1 VIKEVLETKS
11 ILQIG
16 LLIISYSLIAL
27 AIPRID
33 FTSFVAVYSALFV
46 GYFYLVKSRLSI
58 QSIFIIGITARVI
71 FLFSTPVLSDDIY
84 RFLWDGRLWI
94 QGENPFQH
102 IPQFFIEHP
111 GNLIGL
117 EELYPKLNSK
127 QYFAIYPPINQFIFG
142 IAALIA
148 PVGFFKA
155 QFIIK
160 LILIIGEV
168 LLFQYA
174 VKLLKH
180 LNKKPG
186 LIALY
191 FLNPLVII
199 EVTGNLHF
207 EGLMAT
213 FLIMAFYYLKTER
226 WAVSA
231 VFMAFG
237 VCTKLIPLLYLPLL
251 LPFLGFIKT
260 TKYISIV
267 GIVSALLFIPFMN
280 LELALNMLN
289 SVDLYFQSFRFN
301 SFFYSILIDISG
313 DQSKKWIAFLLAFVP
328 ALAVLRL
335 AFKNSNFE
343 NLMQRSFWVHSLY
356 YFFSAVVHPW
366 YLVTLLALNIFQ
378 EFKYILVWSYLI
390 GLTYFTYRTLPYEES
405 SFIIALEYVVVI
417 TWGLIDFFRSRK
429 KQAVATH

>member
-1 VIKEVLETKS
+1 MVKELFQTKS
-11 ILQIG
+11 IVQIG
-16 LLIISYSLIAL
+16 LLIIGYSLIAL
-27 AIPRID
+27 AIPRME
-33 FTSFVAVYSALFV
+33 FTSFLAVYSALFV
-46 GYFYLVKSRLSI
+46 GYFYLVRNDLSI
-58 QSIFIIGITARVI
+58 QSIFVIGMIARAI
-71 FLFSTPVLSDDIY
+71 FLFSTPSLSDDIY
-84 RFLWDGRLWI
+84 RFLWDERLWV

-102 IPQFFIEHP
+102 IPQYFIENQ
-111 GNLIGL
+111 GNLVGL
-117 EELYPKLNSK
+117 DELYPKLNSK

-142 IAALIA
+142 IAALIS
-148 PVGFFKA
+148 PLGFFKA
-155 QFIIK
+155 QFVIK
-160 LILIIGEV
+160 VILIAGEV

-180 LNKKPG
+180 LNKNPA
-186 LIALY
+186 LVALY

-237 VCTKLIPLLYLPLL
+237 VCTKLIPLLYLPLV

-260 TKYISIV
+260 TKYISVV
-267 GIVSALLFIPFMN
+267 GIVCALLFTPFLN
-280 LELALNMLN
+280 LELALNILN

-301 SFFYSILIDISG
+301 SFIYSILMDVIG
-313 DQSKKWIAFLLAFVP
+313 DESKKWIAFALALIP

-335 AFKNSNFE
+335 AFKKSNFE
-343 NLMQRSFWVHSLY
+343 NLIQRSFWVHALY

-366 YLVTLLALNIFQ
+366 YLVTLLALDIFQ

-417 TWGLIDFFRSRK
+417 TWGIIDFFRSKRK
-429 KQAVATH
+429 RAVAAH

>member
-1 VIKEVLETKS
+1 VVKELFQTKS
-11 ILQIG
+11 IVQIG
-16 LLIISYSLIAL
+16 LLIIGYSLIAL
-27 AIPRID
+27 AIPRME
-33 FTSFVAVYSALFV
+33 FTSFLAVYSALFV
-46 GYFYLVKSRLSI
+46 GYFYLVRNDLSI
-58 QSIFIIGITARVI
+58 QSIFVIGMIARVI
-71 FLFSTPVLSDDIY
+71 FLFSTPSLSDDIY
-84 RFLWDGRLWI
+84 RFLWDGRLWV

-102 IPQFFIEHP
+102 IPQYFNENQ

-117 EELYPKLNSK
+117 DELYPKLNSK

-148 PVGFFKA
+148 PLGFFKA
-155 QFIIK
+155 QFVIK
-160 LILIIGEV
+160 IILIAGEV

-180 LNKKPG
+180 LNKNRA
-186 LIALY
+186 LVALY

-237 VCTKLIPLLYLPLL
+237 VCTKLIPLLYLPLV

-289 SVDLYFQSFRFN
+289 SIDLYFQSFIFN
-301 SFFYSILIDISG
+301 SFVYSILIDISG
-313 DQSKKWIAFLLAFVP
+313 DESKKWIAFVLALVP
-328 ALAVLRL
+328 VFAVLRL

-378 EFKYILVWSYLI
+378 ELKYILFWSYLI

-417 TWGLIDFFRSRK
+417 TWVLIDFFRSRK

>member
-1 VIKEVLETKS
+1 VVKELFQTKS
-11 ILQIG
+11 IVQIG
-16 LLIISYSLIAL
+16 LLIIGYSLISL
-27 AIPRID
+27 AIPRME
-33 FTSFVAVYSALFV
+33 FTSFLAVYSALFI
-46 GYFYLVKSRLSI
+46 GYFYLVRNDLSI
-58 QSIFIIGITARVI
+58 QSIFVIGMIARVI
-71 FLFSTPVLSDDIY
+71 FLFSTPSLSDDIY
-84 RFLWDGRLWI
+84 RFLWDGRLWV

-102 IPQFFIEHP
+102 IPQYFNENQ

-117 EELYPKLNSK
+117 DELYPKLNSK

-148 PVGFFKA
+148 PLGFFKA
-155 QFIIK
+155 QFVIK
-160 LILIIGEV
+160 IILIAGEI

-180 LNKKPG
+180 LNKNRA
-186 LIALY
+186 LVALY

-237 VCTKLIPLLYLPLL
+237 VCTKLIPLLYLPLV

-260 TKYISIV
+260 TKYISIF

-289 SVDLYFQSFRFN
+289 SIDLYFQSFIFN
-301 SFFYSILIDISG
+301 SFVYSILIDISG
-313 DQSKKWIAFLLAFVP
+313 DESKKWIAFVLALVP
-328 ALAVLRL
+328 AFAVLRL

-378 EFKYILVWSYLI
+378 ELKYILVWSYLI

>member
-1 VIKEVLETKS
+1 MVKELFQTKS
-11 ILQIG
+11 IVQIG
-16 LLIISYSLIAL
+16 LLIIGYSLIAL
-27 AIPRID
+27 AIPRME
-33 FTSFVAVYSALFV
+33 FTSFLAVYSALFI
-46 GYFYLVKSRLSI
+46 GYFYLVRNDLSI
-58 QSIFIIGITARVI
+58 QSIFVIGMIARVI
-71 FLFSTPVLSDDIY
+71 FLFSTPSLSDDIY
-84 RFLWDGRLWI
+84 RFLWDGRLWV

-102 IPQFFIEHP
+102 IPQYFNENQ
-111 GNLIGL
+111 GNLVGL
-117 EELYPKLNSK
+117 DELYPKLNSK

-148 PVGFFKA
+148 PLGFFKA
-155 QFIIK
+155 QFVIK
-160 LILIIGEV
+160 IILIAGEI

-180 LNKKPG
+180 LNKNRA
-186 LIALY
+186 LVALY

-237 VCTKLIPLLYLPLL
+237 VCTKLIPLLYLPLV

-289 SVDLYFQSFRFN
+289 SIDLYFQSFIFN
-301 SFFYSILIDISG
+301 SFVYSILIDISG
-313 DQSKKWIAFLLAFVP
+313 DESKKWIAFVLALVP
-328 ALAVLRL
+328 AFAVLRL

-378 EFKYILVWSYLI
+378 ELKYILVWSYLI